1 MTSRPSSTV
10 LVGVCL
16 LLLSFLAAPIS
27 SAVWQVLVGQPGNDL
42 TGNIFIPD
50 IVNVNHNDT
59 IIFNKTS
66 TTGTS
71 RFSFRWRLPNVLS
84 VPHNVRQT
92 QVNTNN
98 SNPLFYCAVNCSIPG
113 TTDCPPLS
121 GQTTQCAPNAHPWVQ
136 VILSLVSPV
145 FLFR

>member
-16 LLLSFLAAPIS
+16 LLLCFLAAPSS
-27 SAVWQVLVGQPGNDL
+27 SAVWHVLVGQPGNDL

-66 TTGTS
+66 TTGKPN
-71 RFSFRWRLPNVLS
+71 RFSFRWRLSNVLS
-84 VPHNVRQT
+84 
-92 QVNTNN
+92 
-98 SNPLFYCAVNCSIPG
+98 Y
-113 TTDCPPLS
+113 LS
-121 GQTTQCAPNAHPWVQ
+121 T
-136 VILSLVSPV
+136 S
-145 FLFR
+145 